1 MQPGMTFQPAKSFQK
16 ETWHPHSPLGE
27 EDSVTFLLPCLA
39 LWRNSTPSHFS
50 MLRHATRNCQ
60 AIVSH
65 APLKEKGTKQHCC
78 VLRPAWQSPQ
88 PACPGPGLP
97 SLLSLQLR
105 KVPLPAPQ
113 RLGAGAG
120 IVGLSARTRQEA
132 ACGRPR
138 LVSMKP

>member
-1 MQPGMTFQPAKSFQK
+1 MTFQPAKSFQK

-39 LWRNSTPSHFS
+39 LWRNHLHTESLQP
-50 MLRHATRNCQ
+50 MLGHAIRKCQ

-65 APLKEKGTKQHCC
+65 APLKEKGTKQPRC
-78 VLRPAWQSPQ
+78 VLRPGWQSPQ

-113 RLGAGAG
+113 RLGAGTG
-120 IVGLSARTRQEA
+120 IVGLSTRTRQEA
-132 ACGRPR
+132 ACGRPSV
-138 LVSMKP
+138 VSMKP